1 MLYASKSALNMP
13 LPAAVRV
20 FLCSLSE
27 DEYEEA
33 YELTEAQR
41 QKIADEEAA
50 EHVSIP
56 KHILCQ

>member
-1 MLYASKSALNMP
+1 MP
-13 LPAAVRV
+13 LPAVVRV